1 MLPNFLTGQS
11 SFIKRVGTNA
21 LANIVSKAQ
30 IFIVAVVL
38 SRFFSVQEFASFG
51 VILTVI
57 GLVSVFAAV
66 GLGPAVVR
74 FVAKEP
80 DISKRNVIA
89 SSALGVNA
97 LLSVVLCSIL
107 FFSVNFIEAEL
118 GYVIDGFDVALRLIC
133 PGIFLLLLSQVCI
146 SFLNGLQR
154 FDLVAKCQIIVALIS
169 LPLQLG
175 LSFVYGLYGFS
186 LGFLISNLLLFVTLT
201 YCILGDRLLTA
212 FEFNWLEC
220 KQLLAFS
227 LPSFLSGIWP
237 MPLMAFAF
245 WTISHHEEAALQAAI
260 LTSANQVFAVLYFLP
275 VMVAQVLMP
284 KVASQ
289 QNESEQSL
297 ILSSLLRKLIPAILV
312 LTVLLGLISPIFP
325 WLFDFEIQATIWV
338 FIAVIL
344 TVAIV
349 SVQTQIDHFNVGSGR
364 VWLHFWL
371 NAFWGCIFLAAILY
385 MDIWG
390 ALGIVLAR
398 LLAYFAR
405 SILLV
410 FYFPSPSA
418 VRNS

>member
-1 MLPNFLTGQS
+1 MLSKFFIGQS
-11 SFIKRVGTNA
+11 SFVKRVGVNA

-51 VILTVI
+51 VILTII

-66 GLGPAVVR
+66 GLGPAIVR

-80 DISKRNVIA
+80 DNKKRNVIA

-97 LLSVVLCSIL
+97 LLSIILCSIL
-107 FFSVNFIEAEL
+107 FFSVTIIETEL
-118 GYVIDGFDVALRLIC
+118 GYVIDGFDVALRLVC

-154 FDLVAKCQIIVALIS
+154 FDLVAKCQIIVALVS

-175 LSFVYGLYGFS
+175 LSFIYGLYGFS
-186 LGFLISNLLLFVTLT
+186 LGFLISNLLLFITLT
-201 YCILGDRLLTA
+201 YFIVGNALFTA

-245 WTISHHEEAALQAAI
+245 WTISQHEQAALQAAI

-297 ILSSLLRKLIPAILV
+297 ILTRLLRKLVPAILV
-312 LTVLLGLISPIFP
+312 LTVLLSLISPIFP
-325 WLFDFEIQATIWV
+325 WLFDFDIQTNIWV
-338 FIAVIL
+338 FVCVIL

-371 NAFWGCIFLAAILY
+371 NAFWGCVFLVAILF

-398 LLAYFAR
+398 FVAYFAR

-410 FYFPSPSA
+410 FYLPPTSTMKES
-418 VRNS
+418 